1 VGGCQQFLSVQ
12 ELSMLNLGLKSRVV
26 KLGLLVLGISVAG
39 AVLAQSRDQQIAE
52 RLQPVGSVCLAG
64 EPCASGASSSG
75 SAGAAT
81 AAFSAEGTYDQ
92 YCAMCHATGMA
103 GAPRRDD
110 ASHWAARVEEIG
122 LDAIITNAINGINAM
137 PPRGM
142 CATCT
147 DEQLGEVVEFLSG
160 AQR

>member
-1 VGGCQQFLSVQ
+1 
-12 ELSMLNLGLKSRVV
+12 MLNLGLKSRVV

-64 EPCASGASSSG
+64 EPCASGAASSG
-75 SAGAAT
+75 SAGSAA
-81 AAFSAEGTYDQ
+81 AAFSAEGTYEQ
-92 YCAMCHATGMA
+92 YCAMCHNTGMA

-110 ASHWAARVEEIG
+110 ADRWAARVGEVG
-122 LDAIITNAINGINAM
+122 LAEVINNAINGINAM

-142 CATCT
+142 CATCSD
-147 DEQLGEVVEFLSG
+147 DELAQVVEYLSG